1 MDSHLS
7 SAVYTYDCM
16 HKYACKELH
25 TYTTL
30 RVHIYIQIT
39 THMPA
44 GTNYTREPRVQYIF
58 KYSQTCTALRAQLHI
73 NQLHK
78 KSLTYTTLNARQD
91 VCRQLA
97 ACRCQIY
104 PSILYILYQ
113 SEGLSDIQMSV
124 LGALNT
130 TYWGLTKQTQIGDSF
145 FSEVRDSVGK
155 HQSLGRS
162 VAPGNCVHTFI
173 HT

>member
-1 MDSHLS
+1 MTGMSRTCLVSPGTNGGISMDSHLS

-73 NQLHK
+73 QISYTKNY
-78 KSLTYTTLNARQD
+78 SLTL
-91 VCRQLA
+91 
-97 ACRCQIY
+97 
-104 PSILYILYQ
+104 
-113 SEGLSDIQMSV
+113 
-124 LGALNT
+124 
-130 TYWGLTKQTQIGDSF
+130 
-145 FSEVRDSVGK
+145 
-155 HQSLGRS
+155 H
-162 VAPGNCVHTFI
+162 
-173 HT
+173 

>member
-1 MDSHLS
+1 MTGMSRTCLVSPGTNGSISMDSHQS
-7 SAVYTYDCM
+7 SAVFTYDCM

-25 TYTTL
+25 SYTTL

-44 GTNYTREPRVQYIF
+44 GTNYTREPRVQIIF

-73 NQLHK
+73 QTSYTKIL
-78 KSLTYTTLNARQD
+78 LTYTTLNARQD

-104 PSILYILYQ
+104 PSIFYILYQ
-113 SEGLSDIQMSV
+113 SEGLPDM
-124 LGALNT
+124 
-130 TYWGLTKQTQIGDSF
+130 
-145 FSEVRDSVGK
+145 
-155 HQSLGRS
+155 
-162 VAPGNCVHTFI
+162 
-173 HT
+173 